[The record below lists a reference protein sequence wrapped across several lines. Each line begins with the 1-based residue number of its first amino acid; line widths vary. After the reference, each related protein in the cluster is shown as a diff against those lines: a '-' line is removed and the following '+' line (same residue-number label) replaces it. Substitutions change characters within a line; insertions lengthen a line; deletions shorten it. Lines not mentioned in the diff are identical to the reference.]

1 MLNKSTL
8 LYAEQNVGAKSG
20 RREISQEANKEY
32 KGENIWL
39 ELDGISES
47 GEKWL
52 KGRYI
57 LNEMNEKKRREMRI
71 VSLRHRY
78 QGGDKLTF
86 ALGMKSLRC
95 LINI

>member
-1 MLNKSTL
+1 MLNKFIL
-8 LYAEQNVGAKSG
+8 LYVEQNVGVKSG
-20 RREISQEANKEY
+20 RREISQEVNKEY
-32 KGENIWL
+32 KGENIWF

-71 VSLRHRY
+71 VSLRYRY
-78 QGGDKLTF
+78 QGGDKLIF
-86 ALGMKSLRC
+86 VLGMKSLRC